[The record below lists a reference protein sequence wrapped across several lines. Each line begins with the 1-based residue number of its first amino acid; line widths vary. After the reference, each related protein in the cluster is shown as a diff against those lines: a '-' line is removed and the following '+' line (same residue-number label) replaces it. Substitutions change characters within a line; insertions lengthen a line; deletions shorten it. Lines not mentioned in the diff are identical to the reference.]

1 MVKDVKIVV
10 GLNYGDE
17 GKGQM
22 VDYFSRQGTIKG
34 HKVLNVLSNGSA
46 QRGHTVQLLTGE
58 RHVFKH
64 LGSGTFAGADTYF
77 PAQFLVNPI
86 EFNKEYEDFYPYC
99 MCHKDSIVV
108 TPYHMMLNQAK
119 EKLQKYGSCGMGVWE
134 AVQFPIL
141 RVWDLENRSAP
152 ELIDIL
158 REIRFTLGYEEG
170 LPKIYWS
177 DYLLYAFLMDCYKFV
192 DRVNVI
198 PNEMEVIKGITGYN
212 TIIFENGQ
220 GLLLDQKLPD
230 KNHLTPSNTDLTNPK
245 DILKKCEIGKDIV
258 ETCYV
263 TRSYM
268 TRHGNGPFPTEC
280 NKEEISD
287 LIGED
292 KTNRPNEWQGALRY
306 GHMDWDNAMTRI
318 ERFGETSLAIT
329 HINELQPTVENL
341 DFDRIYLSDGPTR
354 LNIKI
359 SS

>member
-17 GKGQM
+17 GKGLM
-22 VDYFSRQGTIKG
+22 VDYFSRQAILKG
-34 HKVLNVLSNGSA
+34 DDVLNVLSNGSA
-46 QRGHTVQLLTGE
+46 QRGHTVQLLDGG

-86 EFNKEYEDFYPYC
+86 EFNKEYEVFNPYC
-99 MCHKDSIVV
+99 RCHKDCIVV

-119 EKLQKYGSCGMGVWE
+119 EKIQKHGSCGMGVWE
-134 AVQFPIL
+134 ATQSPSL
-141 RVWDLENRSAP
+141 TVWDLENRSISG
-152 ELIDIL
+152 LIGIL
-158 REIRFTLGYEEG
+158 REIRFTLGYKEE
-170 LPKIYWS
+170 LPDIYWS
-177 DYLLYAFLMDCYKFV
+177 DDLLYAFVIDCFKFIDRIDICRDDLRAMDMYH
-192 DRVNVI
+192 
-198 PNEMEVIKGITGYN
+198 

-230 KNHLTPSNTDLTNPK
+230 KDYLTPSNTDLTNPK
-245 DILKKCEIGKDIV
+245 EILRQALIDENVV

-292 KTNRPNEWQGALRY
+292 KTNRPNEWQGSLRY
-306 GHMDWDNAMTRI
+306 GRLDDFTNRI
-318 ERFGETSLAIT
+318 ERFGKTSLAIT
-329 HINELQPTVENL
+329 HMNEHQIHLL
-341 DFDRIYLSDGPTR
+341 DGFDEIYLSDGFTR
-354 LNIKI
+354 ESVTPQINT
-359 SS
+359 